1 MDFSTSGSH
10 SQRRGDHQRRN
21 GNNRTDAEISS
32 QRYERMIQQEIQQR
46 NATRARRIQLLERAL
61 SQHSHVTNTVLRLL
75 ETEMQHDRATHY
87 GSFNPYVDNA
97 ASSTLPTGRAANP
110 YVRYMQPPTPL
121 PHQPRQQQSQWTPLF
136 QMATTSTA
144 TDGFSPLDIQ
154 RATQLVPYDNSM
166 NETRCP
172 ITWANFTVGQNVLQI
187 NRCGHVF
194 DPDALRTWFRQ
205 NRRCPICRIH
215 PLPATAAASPAA
227 GTAATTT
234 TSRLVGDFVA
244 PPTNSAA
251 ISRIVEEVAESL
263 VHSISD
269 VLEGSEATPPH
280 ATRTA
285 AAAASTTPSAA
296 DAQNEGSAG
305 PFNISS
311 FEYTVDIT
319 DLLSALRGTRTP

>member
-1 MDFSTSGSH
+1 
-10 SQRRGDHQRRN
+10 
-21 GNNRTDAEISS
+21 
-32 QRYERMIQQEIQQR
+32 
-46 NATRARRIQLLERAL
+46 
-61 SQHSHVTNTVLRLL
+61 
-75 ETEMQHDRATHY
+75 
-87 GSFNPYVDNA
+87 
-97 ASSTLPTGRAANP
+97 
-110 YVRYMQPPTPL
+110 
-121 PHQPRQQQSQWTPLF
+121 
-136 QMATTSTA
+136 MATTSTA

-227 GTAATTT
+227 TTATTT
-234 TSRLVGDFVA
+234 TSRLFGDFVA

-285 AAAASTTPSAA
+285 AAAAASTTPSAA